1 MNNYLDA
8 ADNLERNGKNERVEK
23 TGDGLKNRDVLGKR
37 TVPNKTKDEGTNKNV
52 KHEDEKLGNHL
63 GAGLGVSNLVKH
75 LLHTDIFF

>member
-1 MNNYLDA
+1 
-8 ADNLERNGKNERVEK
+8 
-23 TGDGLKNRDVLGKR
+23 VLGKR

>member
-23 TGDGLKNRDVLGKR
+23 TGDGLEDGDVLGKR

-63 GAGLGVSNLVKH
+63 GARLGMSDLVKH
-75 LLHTDIFF
+75 FITY